1 MSDNDRVSDKH
12 QAKENNIAA
21 LNRVFL
27 GGLNPEWTEEQVAK
41 ILGRFGKI
49 IEISVARTS
58 SGDSKGFAFVTFAS
72 ATDAQASYGHHS
84 FQGRSVESKPSLRPL
99 RRKAEPGMKAADLR
113 PSKLSKHSETFDQST
128 VRVTIISLADSA
140 HASQSA
146 IEITDSYQTSPKSK
160 SRMEDKSLMSRQ
172 SKEFYPQS
180 AGYGMDYY
188 PSFGHPTVFATAP
201 VHAFQAFSLL
211 PFPAVPIKAGEG
223 QAGYELPTP
232 KASKGES
239 HVRINFYTFPG
250 RD

>member
-1 MSDNDRVSDKH
+1 MSDNDRVSDR
-12 QAKENNIAA
+12 QPARDYNIAA
-21 LNRVFL
+21 PNRVFL
-27 GGLNPEWTEEQVAK
+27 GGLNPEWTEEHVAK

-49 IEISVARTS
+49 MEISVARTS

-72 ATDAQASYGHHS
+72 ATDAQASYGLHS
-84 FQGRSVESKPSLRPL
+84 FQGRSIESKPSLRPL
-99 RRKAEPGMKAADLR
+99 RRKAEPGAKTVSNR

-128 VRVTIISLADSA
+128 VRVTVISLVDSPK
-140 HASQSA
+140 ASNSA
-146 IEITDSYQTSPKSK
+146 IEFTDSYQSSPKSK
-160 SRMEDKSLMSRQ
+160 SRMVDKTLMSRQ

-188 PSFGHPTVFATAP
+188 PTFGHHAAFTTAP

-223 QAGYELPTP
+223 QAGFDLPTP